1 MPWEFTGLELC
12 NVDSVDWH
20 LNTRPILDIFLDISL
35 RCTLSNIS
43 QKRALKNYRDRLN
56 ERGLSRFEVLG
67 LDTDRGLI
75 RSLAKQLAEKSSDAA
90 RLRATVSRTISGDSA
105 NKGGILAALRR
116 SPLVGAELNLAR
128 PFTHGRKT
136 KL

>member
-1 MPWEFTGLELC
+1 M
-12 NVDSVDWH
+12 S
-20 LNTRPILDIFLDISL
+20 NT
-35 RCTLSNIS
+35 S

-90 RLRATVSRTISGDSA
+90 RLRATVSRTISGDPA
-105 NKGGILAALRR
+105 NKGGVLAALRR

-128 PFTHGRKT
+128 PITHGRKP